1 VENTIDA
8 IAAAQTI
15 FHLPIRG
22 VPEVLLAEA
31 KYNADRNFT

>member
-15 FHLPIRG
+15 FTCRSWEF
-22 VPEVLLAEA
+22 PEVLAEA